1 MLGESN
7 PRHLKGSG
15 ARENGEVRVRLA
27 AAGRGERSQMLVGLY
42 FCPLAGQTC
51 GSFLGAPKKVT
62 TLKMFAET
70 SLRRAAGQGEVL

>member
-1 MLGESN
+1 
-7 PRHLKGSG
+7 
-15 ARENGEVRVRLA
+15 
-27 AAGRGERSQMLVGLY
+27 MLVGLH

-70 SLRRAAGQGEVL
+70 SLRRAASQGEVL